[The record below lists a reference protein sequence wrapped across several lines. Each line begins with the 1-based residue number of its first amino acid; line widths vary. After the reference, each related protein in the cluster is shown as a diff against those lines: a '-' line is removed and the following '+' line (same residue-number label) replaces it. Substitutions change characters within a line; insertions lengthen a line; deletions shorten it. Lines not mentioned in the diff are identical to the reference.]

1 MRFDHK
7 KRLYLRT
14 DYSALSF
21 GYVALQPGDDNSS
34 LAAMHREMRGGP
46 CEFMSDNPNLYLR
59 PVAFGSRKTRGN
71 ETRLHSHLGEGYAGD
86 WAINKCRHLCWGMRF
101 TWGTDC
107 FGLKFILTYDGTNP
121 ALLRLQMRFMCWD
134 MDIVHRNDRYLVD
147 ANYWILV
154 IFHNMCK
161 P

>member
-1 MRFDHK
+1 MRFDHR
-7 KRLYLRT
+7 KRLYLCT

-21 GYVALQPGDDNSS
+21 GYVALQPGDDTSS
-34 LAAMHREMRGGP
+34 LTAMHREMRGGP

-86 WAINKCRHLCWGMRF
+86 WAINKCRHLYWGMRF

-121 ALLRLQMRFMCWD
+121 ALLRLQMRFMC
-134 MDIVHRNDRYLVD
+134 
-147 ANYWILV
+147 
-154 IFHNMCK
+154 
-161 P
+161 